1 MDRIHASLER
11 IQALWQQLE
20 RAKPTTPGYKAIA
33 KQIRAESDVYNTL
46 IEAEKSAHRKREDS
60 N

>member
-1 MDRIHASLER
+1 MDRIYASLAR
-11 IQALWQQLE
+11 IKSLWQQLE
-20 RAKPTTPGYKAIA
+20 RVKAGSPEYKAIA